1 MRRRLSAR
9 DALLAATLCAAIALP
24 LAFAQAAAADLFG
37 PISLASESATQ
48 QATYARD
55 PAISGDGRYVAF
67 DGSFGGETGV
77 FRRDLATGVVEPVAV
92 GEADTPAGSATL
104 PSISKT
110 GQYVSFT
117 TTAQLTPGDTNKGP
131 DVYVRNMEIEA
142 HGPCEVPSPPS
153 ALPEPCA
160 YKLASAVNGSEAA
173 LTYKTSSP
181 SSYGSVAS
189 GRSALSANGRYV
201 VFVTTAVSNLANSG
215 EVTTPALQVAVRD
228 LETEETQLVSVAE
241 SGGPVVGNE
250 GAAVYGAVYAPGGHI
265 PPFEPTAA
273 YSLPS
278 STGASISAD
287 GSTVAWMG
295 QNISAQAPTLSGE
308 ALPPKYTE
316 PLWRRISPA
325 EPARRITGGSDPS
338 APGCAASGET
348 SLPQEAPPSDPC
360 QGPFLTLRETTSPG
374 IWQERPGD
382 SVPQL
387 SANGSIVAFISQA
400 PPAGSGNGFG
410 ELYGE
415 VYVADMSDG
424 LSRVQALRPLT
435 ELASGDASDLATTA
449 PIIDLGISPE
459 GSQVAFTTRRTQFPL
474 GSLAF
479 VSQPAAAAG
488 MVELFDVD
496 LTDDTLTRVT
506 QGFEGGPAEHPHAAV
521 GAGQED
527 PYGPTDGALSPSFS
541 EDGDTLAFSSTA
553 SNLVYGDGN
562 TPQTAGGGTFDGSDA
577 FVVSRMLFNPV
588 PTPQEISPAPPGPSL
603 VPAWQLGVTAAS
615 RPDGSVQLE
624 VEVPGSG
631 TLHAYAESPV
641 RIRVVD
647 ASRAK
652 HRGRTST
659 TVAARVLAT
668 ATKTTAASV
677 EGLVVLTLK
686 LAPRYQALASGHG
699 GLSSTVSVT
708 FAAPDHPT
716 LRQSIAVTF
725 RRTVEP
731 ARRSRSRGAATARR
745 RRARGGAAR

>member
-1 MRRRLSAR
+1 MRH
-9 DALLAATLCAAIALP
+9 LLAATLCAAIALP
-24 LAFAQAAAADLFG
+24 FALPQTAAADLFG

-55 PAISGDGRYVAF
+55 PAISGNGRYVAF

-77 FRRDLATGVVEPVAV
+77 FRRDLATGVVEPVAA
-92 GEADTPAGSATL
+92 GETDTPAGSATL
-104 PSISKT
+104 PSISET

-142 HGPCEVPSPPS
+142 HEPCKPPPPSP
-153 ALPEPCA
+153 ALQEPCA
-160 YKLASAVNGSEAA
+160 YELASAVNGSEEA

-189 GRSALSANGRYV
+189 GRSALSVDGRYV
-201 VFVTTAVSNLANSG
+201 VFVTTAISNLADPG

-228 LETEETQLVSVAE
+228 LQTGETHLVSVAE
-241 SGGPVVGNE
+241 AGGPAAGSE
-250 GAAVYGAVYAPGGHI
+250 GATLYGAVYAPGGHI

-295 QNISAQAPTLSGE
+295 QDISAQAPTLPGE
-308 ALPPKYTE
+308 FLPPKYTE

-325 EPARRITGGSDPS
+325 EPTRRITGGSDPS
-338 APGCAASGET
+338 APGCAASGQT

-382 SVPQL
+382 PVPQL

-400 PPAGSGNGFG
+400 PPAGDGNGFG

-415 VYVADMSDG
+415 AYVADMSGG

-449 PIIDLGISPE
+449 PIIDLGISPD

-474 GSLAF
+474 GSLAY

-488 MVELFDVD
+488 MAELFDVD
-496 LTDDTLTRVT
+496 LDDDTLTRVT
-506 QGFEGGPAEHPHAAV
+506 HGFEGGPAEHPHAAV

-541 EDGDTLAFSSTA
+541 DNGDTLAFSSTA

-562 TPQTAGGGTFDGSDA
+562 TPPTAGGGTFDGSDA
-577 FVVSRMLFNPV
+577 FAVSRTLFDPV
-588 PTPQEISPAPPGPSL
+588 PTPQEISPAPPS
-603 VPAWQLGVTAAS
+603 PALAPNWQLYITAAS
-615 RPDGSVQLE
+615 RPDGSVLLE
-624 VEVPGSG
+624 VEAPGSG
-631 TLHAYAESPV
+631 TLHAYAESSV
-641 RIRVVD
+641 RVR
-647 ASRAK
+647 ASRARR
-652 HRGRTST
+652 RGRAST
-659 TVAARVLAT
+659 TVAARVLAS
-668 ATKTTAASV
+668 TTNIPAASAD
-677 EGLVVLTLK
+677 GLVALTLK
-686 LAPRYQALASGHG
+686 LTPRYQALAREHG
-699 GLSSTVSVT
+699 GLSSTASVT

-725 RRTVEP
+725 RRTVKP
-731 ARRSRSRGAATARR
+731 APHPRSPGSAAARR
-745 RRARGGAAR
+745 RGAHGDARR